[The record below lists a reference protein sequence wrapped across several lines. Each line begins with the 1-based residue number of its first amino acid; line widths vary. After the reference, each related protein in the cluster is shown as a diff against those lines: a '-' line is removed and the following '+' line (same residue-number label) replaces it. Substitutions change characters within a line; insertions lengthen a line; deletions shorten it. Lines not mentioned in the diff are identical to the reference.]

1 MVQFRLPKHSQI
13 QKGKVFKQSGDAL
26 SMRTFYIYR
35 WNAEDDKN
43 PQMDEFTI
51 DIKKSGPMVLDALLY
66 IKNTIDSTPTE
77 TMARARWWA
86 SCGLSNK

>member
-1 MVQFRLPKHSQI
+1 MMVQFRLPKHSQI

-35 WNAEDDKN
+35 WNAEDGKN

-51 DIKKSGPMVLDALLY
+51 DIKTNG
-66 IKNTIDSTPTE
+66 I
-77 TMARARWWA
+77 
-86 SCGLSNK
+86 